1 MEIQAQA
8 ALMIQAN
15 ALDAV
20 RSTLTTAQAAPATPE
35 AQADVI
41 LQLSTAAQQL
51 LVEADIARSHA
62 AFIGAAVTEIASFRA
77 QLSGPQLG

>member
-1 MEIQAQA
+1 MEIQANA
-8 ALMIQAN
+8 SMMIQAN

-20 RSTLTTAQAAPATPE
+20 RTTLAAAQAAPATPQ

-51 LVEADIARSHA
+51 LTTSR
-62 AFIGAAVTEIASFRA
+62 
-77 QLSGPQLG
+77 

>member
-20 RSTLTTAQAAPATPE
+20 RSTLATAQAAPSTPT

-51 LVEADIARSHA
+51 LVGGSSR
-62 AFIGAAVTEIASFRA
+62 
-77 QLSGPQLG
+77 